1 MASGRSA
8 EGRRKRRCILI
19 RQSVL
24 TENRK
29 TEQAGGIMKFS
40 FTSKAD
46 RSQRDVDGRKR
57 KACFCLLFFTLSV
70 VFLYWQNNGLTI
82 TEYDIVNKDLPQS
95 FNGCTIV
102 QISDLHNKSFGR
114 EQKKLVR
121 RIKAC
126 EPDVIVLTG
135 DLVDSNR
142 PDVDTALE
150 LVSAIADLAPVYF
163 VTGNHDNWLS
173 AENTDRLI
181 QGLEAAGVHVLKDEV
196 RILTMSQPKETIYM
210 AGIDDASLA
219 STVECDK
226 ALKKLTA
233 RKNPDDF
240 MILLAHEPQRLE
252 QYAAYGV
259 SLVLSGH
266 AHGGQFRIPFIGGFV
281 APDQGFLPAYTE
293 GVFHEKDTD
302 LVISRGL
309 GNSVIP
315 IRLLNRPELVKVTL
329 YSKNQKQQ

>member
-1 MASGRSA
+1 M
-8 EGRRKRRCILI
+8 
-19 RQSVL
+19 
-24 TENRK
+24 
-29 TEQAGGIMKFS
+29 
-40 FTSKAD
+40 
-46 RSQRDVDGRKR
+46 
-57 KACFCLLFFTLSV
+57 
-70 VFLYWQNNGLTI
+70 
-82 TEYDIVNKDLPQS
+82 
-95 FNGCTIV
+95 
-102 QISDLHNKSFGR
+102 
-114 EQKKLVR
+114 
-121 RIKAC
+121 C

-173 AENTDRLI
+173 AENTDRLM
-181 QGLEAAGVHVLKDEV
+181 QGLEAADVHVLRDEV
-196 RILTMSQPKETIYM
+196 RILTMGEPKETIYM

-219 STVECDK
+219 STAECDK

-259 SLVLSGH
+259 SLVMSGH

-329 YSKNQKQQ
+329 YFKNQKQQ

>member
-1 MASGRSA
+1 M
-8 EGRRKRRCILI
+8 
-19 RQSVL
+19 
-24 TENRK
+24 
-29 TEQAGGIMKFS
+29 
-40 FTSKAD
+40 
-46 RSQRDVDGRKR
+46 
-57 KACFCLLFFTLSV
+57 
-70 VFLYWQNNGLTI
+70 
-82 TEYDIVNKDLPQS
+82 
-95 FNGCTIV
+95 

-150 LVSAIADLAPVYF
+150 LVSAMADLAPVYF

-173 AENTDRLI
+173 AENTDRLM

-196 RILTMSQPKETIYM
+196 RILTMGEPKETIYM

-219 STVECDK
+219 STAECDK

-252 QYAAYGV
+252 QYAAYGA

-266 AHGGQFRIPFIGGFV
+266 AHGGVVRLPFVGAIFGTHYEFF
-281 APDQGFLPAYTE
+281 PDYTA
-293 GVFHEKDTD
+293 GLYTLGRTS
-302 LVISRGL
+302 LVVSRGL
-309 GNSVIP
+309 GGSRRIP
-315 IRLLNRPELVKVTL
+315 VRIGNRPEIPVITL
-329 YSKNQKQQ
+329 RRA

>member
-1 MASGRSA
+1 M
-8 EGRRKRRCILI
+8 L
-19 RQSVL
+19 
-24 TENRK
+24 
-29 TEQAGGIMKFS
+29 
-40 FTSKAD
+40 
-46 RSQRDVDGRKR
+46 
-57 KACFCLLFFTLSV
+57 
-70 VFLYWQNNGLTI
+70 
-82 TEYDIVNKDLPQS
+82 
-95 FNGCTIV
+95 
-102 QISDLHNKSFGR
+102 
-114 EQKKLVR
+114 
-121 RIKAC
+121 
-126 EPDVIVLTG
+126 
-135 DLVDSNR
+135 
-142 PDVDTALE
+142 
-150 LVSAIADLAPVYF
+150 
-163 VTGNHDNWLS
+163 
-173 AENTDRLI
+173 
-181 QGLEAAGVHVLKDEV
+181 GLEAAGVHVLKDEV
-196 RILTMSQPKETIYM
+196 RILTMGEPKETIYM

-219 STVECDK
+219 STAECDK

>member
-1 MASGRSA
+1 MKVSLTSETDKSIRGV
-8 EGRRKRRCILI
+8 GRRK
-19 RQSVL
+19 
-24 TENRK
+24 K
-29 TEQAGGIMKFS
+29 
-40 FTSKAD
+40 
-46 RSQRDVDGRKR
+46 
-57 KACFCLLFFTLSV
+57 KACFFLLFFCMLV
-70 VFLYWQNNGLTI
+70 LFLYRQNNGLTV
-82 TEYDIVNKDLPQS
+82 TEYEIVNKDLPQS

-102 QISDLHNKSFGR
+102 QISDLHNKSFGK

-173 AENTDRLI
+173 KEDTEQLM
-181 QGLEAAGVHVLKDEV
+181 QGLGNAGVHVLKDEV
-196 RILTMSQPKETIYM
+196 RILTMGKSEETIYM

-219 STVECDK
+219 STAECDK
-226 ALKKLTA
+226 ALQKLTA
-233 RKNPDDF
+233 RKKPDDF

-252 QYAAYGV
+252 QYAACGV

-281 APDQGFLPAYTE
+281 APDQGFLPTYTE

-329 YSKNQKQQ
+329 YTKDDKKQ